1 MSKQKVAILGGG
13 VSAMTAAV
21 YMTEQEDWQERYDIT
36 VYQQGWRLGG
46 KGASGRN
53 AEYGERIEEHGL
65 HVWFGAYVNSFRAI
79 ETVYNKLERSSDIPI
94 HTWQQALKPHSLVVL
109 QEYID
114 QQWQTWSVD
123 FPEIPGNPA
132 NGTLDLHFWQ
142 ILKLLA
148 AWLHKWVDDLECE
161 VEKTHKSTQLKTK
174 KDRDKTLLAHLGQEV
189 KSFFDS
195 VEEKAKTLFDDAE
208 NHVQEVVS
216 TPKLLITQLSNF
228 LTVREADHRLENKKD
243 HLVVWYMV
251 RKIRRWLQSEVNDLI
266 DDNPIIRRLYICI
279 DLGVAMT
286 IGMLRDKVY
295 SRGFGYLDR
304 YDFKQWLKRNGA
316 NESLSV
322 ESAPVR
328 GFYDLVFGYEDGDFK
343 KPNVEAGVSALAML
357 RIMLCYR
364 GGVMWKMQAGMG
376 DIIFSPIYELLKHRG
391 VKFAF
396 FHQVESL
403 HCAQDDDG
411 HYVDSI
417 QLIQQVKLKESQCYE
432 PLELV
437 KDLPCWP
444 SFPLWQQI
452 DPQQAALLKEH
463 EINLESYWSNWET
476 VYQQAFGQRLPRKTL
491 NKGTDFDLVIFGI
504 SVAGLEPLC
513 QQLLAKDNNLK
524 LQAEKVK
531 TVATQAL
538 QLWLTKTDNELGFHD
553 PSGSNE
559 PPILSAFSQ
568 PFDTWAAMSNLLE
581 VEDWPNTQPK
591 NIAYFCSAFTCVDY
605 PPPSDHEFPERMK
618 AQVKENA
625 LQKLR
630 LQMQPLW
637 PEAYHGDDFDW
648 NVLFDVDNKE
658 GEVRF
663 NTQYWRVNVDPSE
676 RYVLSVVDSSQFR
689 LPTDGSIFENLYI
702 TGDWIKTGVNAGCVE
717 AAVMAGMQTS
727 RAITGY
733 PQSISGESGFEPF
746 NR

>member
-79 ETVYNKLERSSDIPI
+79 ETVYNKLERSSDVPI

-174 KDRDKTLLAHLGQEV
+174 KERDKTLLAHLGQEV

-195 VEEKAKTLFDDAE
+195 VEDKAKTLFDDAE

-266 DDNPIIRRLYICI
+266 DDNPVIRRLYICI

-343 KPNVEAGVSALAML
+343 KPNVEAGVAALAML

-417 QLIQQVKLKESQCYE
+417 QLIQQVKLKETQNYE

-568 PFDTWAAMSNLLE
+568 PFDTWAAMSNLIE

-591 NIAYFCSAFTCVDY
+591 NIAYFCSAFTCADY

-648 NVLFDVDNKE
+648 NVLFDVDNNE

-689 LPTDGSIFENLYI
+689 LPTDGSVFNNLYI

-746 NR
+746 NL